1 MQPHLP
7 RTPRAGRCYE
17 RLPDQGPIREDIV
30 RRHGTDLMFDAI
42 VHQAQGMVSVQA
54 GCTLHEALVLMQ
66 CEADAT
72 DIPLERLA
80 ARVLDRMVRFNPS

>member
-1 MQPHLP
+1 
-7 RTPRAGRCYE
+7 
-17 RLPDQGPIREDIV
+17 
-30 RRHGTDLMFDAI
+30 MFDAI